1 MNKLHSDK
9 EMISDELCTVY
20 ERNTIGNYSLVFEFV
35 AISTKTK
42 DLFMLARLV
51 TLLSPAGAL

>member
-1 MNKLHSDK
+1 MNKLYSDK
-9 EMISDELCTVY
+9 EMISDELCMKETTL
-20 ERNTIGNYSLVFEFV
+20 ETRNYSLVFEFV

-42 DLFMLARLV
+42 DLLMLARLV